1 MILESIGELL
11 GEGLGKALLV
21 GLAVLVE
28 IHRVI
33 QHGAAK
39 MVDCPRPDEMAS
51 LLPVKSFTEMW
62 DCRSSSPIACMLS
75 KLRRTLL
82 LFANSLRWSQH
93 GMSSL
98 LSWNIL
104 LTIRPS
110 KDDIRISMV
119 KLSGGILEAEPAGSR
134 NVDKVETPVE
144 GMSWGKDPSP

>member
-51 LLPVKSFTEMW
+51 LLPVKSFIGAEAVGDVGLQILVSNCVYALEIEKDTTAF
-62 DCRSSSPIACMLS
+62 R
-75 KLRRTLL
+75 KLAPVVPARY
-82 LFANSLRWSQH
+82 
-93 GMSSL
+93 
-98 LSWNIL
+98 I
-104 LTIRPS
+104 
-110 KDDIRISMV
+110 
-119 KLSGGILEAEPAGSR
+119 KLAILEHAPHYSTE
-134 NVDKVETPVE
+134 
-144 GMSWGKDPSP
+144 